1 MTELQATLE
10 FSVEYNKFYNV
21 DLFQRGY
28 YNIRTSLK
36 TSPKTPAK
44 IEVTLAKASEDVLV
58 LPACV
63 VNGTAYSKTFQ
74 ILYRNE
80 DVQINDMVLYRLH
93 TLVDSSK
100 IEESLEKLELQ
111 VELELWFSEEESGPQ
126 GLHEKMECV
135 SQRSLHLH
143 FSPTKGLHHHIPV
156 LFDYFHLC
164 ALETT
169 VHGTLIAIHQPYI
182 SVPRPQKSNK
192 PAPEPATLEMV
203 YFGSRTISGEP
214 VFSDTIKMHNA
225 YNVHKKLCTIL
236 LSTFESLQSTFQ
248 LYLSKISGSLF
259 KLEQKNCHVWLET
272 LVNNLQNFDNEEDL
286 LQTATTDITQLCA
299 ENVILWTQFLE
310 IVSLD
315 QSVMHY
321 LAKEH
326 HTARVKRFAEGF
338 FTHDYPKPEC
348 LSCYEPSYHGHADL
362 ANMVRDS
369 QYFRSIPALSVECTE
384 MDGDSDTVPLIFEDI
399 YCDHI
404 PMTLDIARDRP
415 YSASSKK
422 GEKVEKQSYRKT
434 EPPLSRSSSQDSP
447 QLKFKHKKKFIKN
460 IRPDAFRRP
469 STYSCSEAEAKGKTV
484 AKDCQLVG
492 YRKKVPEFETSSS
505 SSFDPKSVIGTFSPN
520 SSGDHGNML
529 LTNSLS
535 MPSLMSKSSWSRASI
550 NSLPEYM
557 DREKT
562 PYGRKRQIKSEL
574 FPKGVVHSDPD
585 MRGRIQYEQVHGVS
599 SVLST
604 SSKQQAWEEKEL
616 EVELAVKPVQ
626 LQGENMSFPPS
637 RDNDKQLPTPQS
649 YDKPLPP
656 PVDSDKCHPSTGD
669 SDKCHPSTGD
679 SDSGLSSAVSS
690 TMSITGHIEST
701 ASTTKGKNGG
711 KNKSSLDSTAFASLA
726 NDITKALNESES
738 WYVTSN
744 ETDNDDQSD
753 DETCVANGF
762 DDFLENPCSL
772 ESKNNS
778 SNIPQDKDSF
788 ESASLDTRKVSEG
801 NPQPDLSQQLGI
813 QTRSSEGAEEGSTPS
828 LSKDSGIITQDYEES
843 DLGEDKMTVI
853 EFLRTEYGGAK
864 RTEYGGAKGMG
875 PGAPV
880 RLSQRMSL
888 STTTQHQQRAASDT
902 NIHQSAGTPTTSSG
916 SVDTVVCEAP
926 EPASNQVVTRP
937 VVSSFSFPELS
948 KYADNDRPKL
958 VTQVGFS
965 TLSFISLRESL
976 KKQLKFE
983 GEMYSEAST
992 LASTIP
998 YFHTPDD
1005 VDFGEG
1011 VHLVVCVHG
1020 LDGNSADL
1028 RLVRTYVEMALPGY
1042 RIEFLMSER
1051 NQDTFAD
1058 FDLMTDRLESE
1069 ILSFLD
1075 LYGINPSKVS
1085 FVGHS
1090 LGNIIVRSVVSR
1102 PKLAHLVPKLHTF
1115 LSLSGPHLGTLY
1127 NSSGLV
1133 NMGMWFMQKW
1143 KKSGSLLQL
1152 SLKDHSDPR
1161 QSFLYKLSQKAGL
1174 EMFRHVLLVGSSQD
1188 RYVPYHSSRIEMCK
1202 AAQRESSG
1210 MGAIYSEMVA
1220 NIQTP
1225 IVNNPKCKLIRYD
1238 VFHALTNTANTIIGR
1253 AAHIAVLDSEMFIEK
1268 FMTVTGLQYFK

>member
-80 DVQINDMVLYRLH
+80 DVPINDLVLYRLH

-135 SQRSLHLH
+135 SQRSLQLH

-203 YFGSRTISGEP
+203 YFGSKTISGEP

-248 LYLSKISGSLF
+248 LYLSKISGSQF
-259 KLEQKNCHVWLET
+259 RLEQKNCHVWLET

-348 LSCYEPSYHGHADL
+348 LSCYEPSYHGHAEL
-362 ANMVRDS
+362 ANMVRES

-384 MDGDSDTVPLIFEDI
+384 MDGDSLTVPLIFEDI

-404 PMTLDIARDRP
+404 PMTLGR
-415 YSASSKK
+415 YYTK
-422 GEKVEKQSYRKT
+422 GEKIERQSYRKT
-434 EPPLSRSSSQDSP
+434 EPSIARSNSQESP

-469 STYSCSEAEAKGKTV
+469 STYSCSEAEAKGKTAV
-484 AKDCQLVG
+484 GKDCQLVG
-492 YRKKVPEFETSSS
+492 YRKKVPEYETSSS
-505 SSFDPKSVIGTFSPN
+505 SSYDPKSVIGTFSPN
-520 SSGDHGNML
+520 SSMDSSGEPGNML

-535 MPSLMSKSSWSRASI
+535 MPSLMAKSSWSRASI

-562 PYGRKRQIKSEL
+562 PYGRRRQIKSEL

-585 MRGRIQYEQVHGVS
+585 MRDRLHYEQVQGS
-599 SVLST
+599 MLST
-604 SSKQQAWEEKEL
+604 APQHQAWSEEL
-616 EVELAVKPVQ
+616 DSSQKPDPTQ
-626 LQGENMSFPPS
+626 TENM
-637 RDNDKQLPTPQS
+637 
-649 YDKPLPP
+649 PLPP
-656 PVDSDKCHPSTGD
+656 PEYRDKILPTPKNCDKPPLPPPGDKSHPSA
-669 SDKCHPSTGD
+669 GD

-690 TMSITGHIEST
+690 TMSITGHQEPT
-701 ASTTKGKNGG
+701 ANATKNGR
-711 KNKSSLDSTAFASLA
+711 KTKSMLDSNAFTSLA
-726 NDITKALNESES
+726 NDITKALNENES

-744 ETDNDDQSD
+744 ATDNDDQSD

-762 DDFLENPCSL
+762 DKFLENPCTL
-772 ESKNNS
+772 ESANNS
-778 SNIPQDKDSF
+778 SNIPQEQDSF
-788 ESASLDTRKVSEG
+788 VDSARLGIRKVSEG
-801 NPQPDLSQQLGI
+801 NPQPDLSQQLGA
-813 QTRSSEGAEEGSTPS
+813 RARDCEGMEEGSTPS
-828 LSKDSGIITQDYEES
+828 LSKDSGIITQESEES
-843 DLGEDKMTVI
+843 DLGENKMTVI
-853 EFLRTEYGGAK
+853 EFLRTEYGGAFA
-864 RTEYGGAKGMG
+864 AKGIG
-875 PGAPV
+875 PGAPI

-902 NIHQSAGTPTTSSG
+902 NIHQSAGTPTSSSG

-926 EPASNQVVTRP
+926 EPSNEVVSRP

-976 KKQLKFE
+976 KQQLKFE
-983 GEMYSEAST
+983 GEMYSEASS

-1005 VDFGEG
+1005 VDFGDG

-1020 LDGNSADL
+1020 LDGKFFLTKHILAP
-1028 RLVRTYVEMALPGY
+1028 TYL
-1042 RIEFLMSER
+1042 LK
-1051 NQDTFAD
+1051 
-1058 FDLMTDRLESE
+1058 LLC
-1069 ILSFLD
+1069 LSC
-1075 LYGINPSKVS
+1075 S

-1152 SLKDHSDPR
+1152 SLKDHNDPR

-1220 NIQTP
+1220 NILTP